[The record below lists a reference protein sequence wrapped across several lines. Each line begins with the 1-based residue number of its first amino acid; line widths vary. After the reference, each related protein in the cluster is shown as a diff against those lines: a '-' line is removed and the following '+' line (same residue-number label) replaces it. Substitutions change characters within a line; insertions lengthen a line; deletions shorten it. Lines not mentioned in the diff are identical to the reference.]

1 MIWSSYI
8 DWDKLEAPLSIQPL
22 VEVKLEWYNTNS
34 EANLSL
40 YILSASIS
48 FSRSNKSN
56 MSTANNDNHNI
67 AIDMSLENT
76 SISTLS
82 SLFSGPQTS
91 TCFKSSNIVELEQLV

>member
-1 MIWSSYI
+1 
-8 DWDKLEAPLSIQPL
+8 
-22 VEVKLEWYNTNS
+22 
-34 EANLSL
+34 
-40 YILSASIS
+40 
-48 FSRSNKSN
+48 